1 MANTSEIRNG
11 ICINHNNGIYKV
23 IEFQH
28 VKPGKGPAFVRTKLK
43 NIVSGK
49 VIDYTIP
56 SKHKIDIVRVE
67 NRSYQFLYRESKTY
81 HFMNVKDFDQ
91 LAIEEHM
98 IESSEFLKEGQQVDV
113 QFNTQ
118 SGECLSCELP
128 LHISLKVTHAEPGF
142 KGNTA
147 NNPTKQITLETG
159 AMLQAPLFVE
169 EGDMVKIDVAKK
181 SYIERVKKNS

>member
-1 MANTSEIRNG
+1 MANTSEIKNG
-11 ICINHNNGIYKV
+11 ICLNHNSAIYKV
-23 IEFQH
+23 VEFQH

-43 NIVSGK
+43 NLVSGK

-56 SKHKIDIVRVE
+56 SGHKIDIVRVE
-67 NRSYQFLYRESKTY
+67 NRTYQFLYHEGDSY

-91 LAIEEHM
+91 IFLDKKM
-98 IESSEFLKEGQQVDV
+98 IDAAEFLKEGQQVDI

-118 SGECLSCELP
+118 NGEYLSCDLP
-128 LHISLKVTHAEPGF
+128 QHIQLEVTEAEPGF

-159 AMLQAPLFVE
+159 ATLQAPLFIE
-169 EGDMVKIDVAKK
+169 PGDIIKIDVIKK
-181 SYIERVKKNS
+181 SYIERVKK